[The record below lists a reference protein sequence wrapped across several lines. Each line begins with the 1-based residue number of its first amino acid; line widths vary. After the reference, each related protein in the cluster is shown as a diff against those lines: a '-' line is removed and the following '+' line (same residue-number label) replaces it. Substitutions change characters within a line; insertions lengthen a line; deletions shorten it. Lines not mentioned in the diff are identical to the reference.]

1 MPRYTE
7 SEWLT
12 DFIIDA
18 LDSGRFWGVGWLDEQ
33 KRIFTV
39 PGRNRRERMP
49 EGFDDFYEAFLEERR
64 RHGLP
69 EIPETETGLGCF
81 GRLLRTANRA
91 RQERP
96 FTIYKGKMKL
106 NRWIMTPRPYKG
118 CEGCLVYLTQE
129 PAMKNMLKALFGI
142 YPHDDKHREKALRR
156 SLRKKAQR
164 EAARKQAAA
173 VATPTTSSAAEV
185 SSRSQSED
193 TESSDS
199 ENELWVGAQGFV
211 GRDMHSLFF
220 EEPEPSGFG
229 SSGQSSSLLAPDSPR
244 PSTSQVQGPLH
255 VHTPTDLCLPTGGLP
270 SPVIFP
276 HETQGLL
283 APPAGQ
289 SQTPFSPEGPVPS
302 HVSGLDDCLPM
313 VDHIEGCLLDL
324 LSDVGQELPDL
335 GDLGELLCETASPQ
349 GPMQSEGGEEGSTE
363 SVSVLPAT
371 HPLESSAPGA
381 SVMGSG
387 QELPDLG
394 DLGEL
399 LCETASPQGPMQSEG
414 GEEGSTE
421 SVSVLP
427 ATHPLESSAP
437 GASVMGSSFQA
448 SDNVDDFIDC
458 IPPLCR
464 DDRDVEDQE
473 KPDQTF
479 YWYGSDMRP
488 KVSTATQSVAA
499 YLSKKQAIY
508 KVGDKLVPL
517 VVEVYYFGEKVK
529 THFDLTGGIV
539 ICSQVPEASPEHIC
553 QTVPPYKCL
562 LPRTAHC
569 SVDANRTLE
578 QTLDR
583 FSMGVVAIG
592 TNMGIF
598 LKGLLEYP
606 AYFVGN
612 ASRRRIGKCRP
623 LSHRHEIQQAFD
635 VERHNREP
643 EGSRYASLFLGRRPS
658 PEYDSDH
665 YPVVLH
671 IYLAPFYHRD

>member
-18 LDSGRFWGVGWLDEQ
+18 LDSGRFWGVGWLDED

-106 NRWIMTPRPYKG
+106 NRWIMIPRPYKG

-255 VHTPTDLCLPTGGLP
+255 MHTPTDLCLPTGGLP

-289 SQTPFSPEGPVPS
+289 SQTPLSPEGPVPS

-381 SVMGSG
+381 SVMGS
-387 QELPDLG
+387 
-394 DLGEL
+394 
-399 LCETASPQGPMQSEG
+399 
-414 GEEGSTE
+414 
-421 SVSVLP
+421 
-427 ATHPLESSAP
+427 
-437 GASVMGSSFQA
+437 SFQA

-464 DDRDVEDQE
+464 DDLDVEDQE
-473 KPDQTF
+473 KANQTF
-479 YWYGSDMRP
+479 CWYGSDMRP

-569 SVDANRTLE
+569 SVDANRTLD

-658 PEYDSDH
+658 PEYDPDH
-665 YPVVLH
+665 YPAILH

>member
-18 LDSGRFWGVGWLDEQ
+18 LDSGRFWGVGWLDEG

-118 CEGCLVYLTQE
+118 CEGPLVYLTQE

-255 VHTPTDLCLPTGGLP
+255 MHTPTDLCLPTGGLP

-289 SQTPFSPEGPVPS
+289 SQTPLSPEGPVPS

-394 DLGEL
+394 DLSGL

>member
-18 LDSGRFWGVGWLDEQ
+18 LDSGRFWGVGWLDKD

-106 NRWIMTPRPYKG
+106 NRWIMIPRPYKG

-289 SQTPFSPEGPVPS
+289 SQTPLSPEGPVPS

-363 SVSVLPAT
+363 SVSVFPAT

-394 DLGEL
+394 DLSEL

-473 KPDQTF
+473 KADQTF

>member
-1 MPRYTE
+1 M
-7 SEWLT
+7 
-12 DFIIDA
+12 F
-18 LDSGRFWGVGWLDEQ
+18 
-33 KRIFTV
+33 
-39 PGRNRRERMP
+39 
-49 EGFDDFYEAFLEERR
+49 
-64 RHGLP
+64 
-69 EIPETETGLGCF
+69 
-81 GRLLRTANRA
+81 
-91 RQERP
+91 
-96 FTIYKGKMKL
+96 
-106 NRWIMTPRPYKG
+106 
-118 CEGCLVYLTQE
+118 
-129 PAMKNMLKALFGI
+129 
-142 YPHDDKHREKALRR
+142 
-156 SLRKKAQR
+156 R

-381 SVMGSG
+381 SVMGS
-387 QELPDLG
+387 
-394 DLGEL
+394 
-399 LCETASPQGPMQSEG
+399 
-414 GEEGSTE
+414 
-421 SVSVLP
+421 
-427 ATHPLESSAP
+427 
-437 GASVMGSSFQA
+437 SFQA

-473 KPDQTF
+473 KADQTF

-569 SVDANRTLE
+569 SVGANRTLD

-635 VERHNREP
+635 VERHSREP

>member
-18 LDSGRFWGVGWLDEQ
+18 LDSGRFWGVGWLDEG

-91 RQERP
+91 RQEKP

-106 NRWIMTPRPYKG
+106 NRWIMIPRPYKG

-255 VHTPTDLCLPTGGLP
+255 MHTPTDLCLPTGGLH

-289 SQTPFSPEGPVPS
+289 SQTPLSPEGPVPS

-324 LSDVGQELPDL
+324 LSDV
-335 GDLGELLCETASPQ
+335 
-349 GPMQSEGGEEGSTE
+349 
-363 SVSVLPAT
+363 
-371 HPLESSAPGA
+371 
-381 SVMGSG
+381 G